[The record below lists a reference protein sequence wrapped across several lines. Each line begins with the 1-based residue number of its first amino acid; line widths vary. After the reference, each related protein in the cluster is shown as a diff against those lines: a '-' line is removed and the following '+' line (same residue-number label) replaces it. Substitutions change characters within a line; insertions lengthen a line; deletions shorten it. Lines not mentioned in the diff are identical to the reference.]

1 MQIDKRSFQQ
11 QTIITMR
18 FALFGNT
25 YETCKSVHAEQLFA
39 ILAGYGDEIYVDPDF
54 YRFLRE
60 AQPFAFE
67 PAGIIDDLASL
78 HIDMAI
84 SLGGDGTFLKAARCI
99 GASGIPI
106 VGINIGRL
114 GFLADISADEMEIF
128 FAQLHNGHYTV
139 RERSLL
145 ELTTNDNPKHPS
157 YALNEIT
164 VSKHDSSSMIAVHT
178 TVGGEHLATYMGDG
192 LLIATPTGSTAYSLS
207 AGGPIIYPQSDVFVL
222 TAVSPH
228 SLNVRPVVIADDK
241 TIELSIESR
250 NGSFLVAVDGIS
262 QSYPEHTTLTLR
274 RAPYTIR
281 VVKQAG
287 STFFRTLQQKMM
299 WGTDPRK

>member
-1 MQIDKRSFQQ
+1 
-11 QTIITMR
+11 MR

-25 YETCKSVHAEQLFA
+25 HETNKSAHAEQLLR
-39 ILAGYGDEIYVDPDF
+39 ILSHYADEVYADPDF

-60 AQPFAFE
+60 EQPFPFE
-67 PAGIIDDLASL
+67 PAGIISDLAGQE
-78 HIDMAI
+78 IDMAI

-114 GFLADISADEMEIF
+114 GFLADVSADEMEKF
-128 FAQLHNGHYTV
+128 FAQLHAGHYTV

-145 ELTTNDNPKHPS
+145 ELTIDNDPEHTS
-157 YALNEIT
+157 YALNEVT

-178 TVGGEHLATYMGDG
+178 SVGGEHLATYMGDG
-192 LLIATPTGSTAYSLS
+192 LIIATPTGSTAYSLS

-222 TAVSPH
+222 TAVAPH
-228 SLNVRPVVIADDK
+228 SLNVRPVVIADNK
-241 TIELSIESR
+241 AIELCIESR
-250 NGSFLVAVDGIS
+250 SGSFLVAVDGIS

-274 RAPYTIR
+274 RAPHSIR
-281 VVKQAG
+281 VVKQEG
-287 STFFRTLQQKMM
+287 NTFFRTLQQKMM